1 MNGLSVRWLS
11 ALRRHVTTVDLMR
24 NIRAWRGRDVYQA
37 QGLGLN
43 VTLYAIQ
50 NVHVAAYCA
59 QQLIRLII
67 QGHPYF
73 VHNCQILPLF
83 YATTNHVKPGYS
95 ACYEVKCA

>member
-24 NIRAWRGRDVYQA
+24 NIWAWRGRDVYQA
-37 QGLGLN
+37 QGLCLN
-43 VTLYAIQ
+43 ATLYATQ
-50 NVHVAAYCA
+50 HVHVAAYSA

-73 VHNCQILPLF
+73 LHNRQILPLF
-83 YATTNHVKPGYS
+83 YATTNHVKPDYCW
-95 ACYEVKCA
+95 CYEVKCA